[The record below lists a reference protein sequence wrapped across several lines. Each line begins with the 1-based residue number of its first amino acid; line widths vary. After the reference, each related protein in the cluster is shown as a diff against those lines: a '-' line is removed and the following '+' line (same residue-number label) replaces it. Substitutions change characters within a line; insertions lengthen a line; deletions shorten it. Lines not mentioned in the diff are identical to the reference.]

1 MMNINFASIAF
12 IFLYVLMISA

>member
-1 MMNINFASIAF
+1 MNINFASIAF